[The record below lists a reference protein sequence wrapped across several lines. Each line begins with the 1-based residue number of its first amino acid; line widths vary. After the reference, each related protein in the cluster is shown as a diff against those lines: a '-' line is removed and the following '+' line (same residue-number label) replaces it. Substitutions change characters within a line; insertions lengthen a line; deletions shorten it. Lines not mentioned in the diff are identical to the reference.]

1 MKQFHQKH
9 LLGHKQVPIYNIQL
23 YLLKNTDF
31 FLTRESIVS
40 ELNFKHSPGKAESL
54 LERQVRKLRSEQ
66 KDLLN
71 SLSVFLSNASEN
83 EDLFSKSKTL
93 ILKVVTT
100 EDEDTLIELMPR
112 SLKKIF
118 DVDAAYLKFFT
129 NSEMNSLE
137 ESTGMNFSAG
147 ETKYGSFAN
156 EKIQILFGDDSIKSV
171 VISVFKNKNK
181 IGLLLIG
188 SKDKTR
194 YLGDEDTTFIEFIRD
209 IAEAKLKTFPA

>member
-1 MKQFHQKH
+1 MGNKIDAKD
-9 LLGHKQVPIYNIQL
+9 VEL

-54 LERQVRKLRSEQ
+54 LERQVRKLRNEQ
-66 KDLLN
+66 KDLLDN
-71 SLSVFLSNASEN
+71 LSVFLSNASDN
-83 EDLFSKSKTL
+83 EDLFSKSKAL
-93 ILKVVTT
+93 ILKLVTAEN
-100 EDEDTLIELMPR
+100 EDKLIELMSK

-137 ESTGMNFSAG
+137 ESTGMNFSIG
-147 ETKYGSFAN
+147 ETKYGSFAD
-156 EKIQILFGDDSIKSV
+156 KRIKILFGDDSIKSV
-171 VISVFKNKNK
+171 VISIFKNKNR

-209 IAEAKLKTFPA
+209 IAEAKLKTFQA

>member
-1 MKQFHQKH
+1 MSNKINDKD
-9 LLGHKQVPIYNIQL
+9 VEL

-66 KDLLN
+66 KDLLD

-83 EDLFSKSKTL
+83 EDLFSKSKAL
-93 ILKVVTT
+93 VLKVVTA
-100 EDEDTLIELMPR
+100 EDEDTLIELMSK

-129 NSEMNSLE
+129 NSEMNGLE
-137 ESTGMNFSAG
+137 ESTGMTFAVG
-147 ETKYGSFAN
+147 ETKHGSFATN
-156 EKIQILFGDDSIKSV
+156 KIQILFGDDSIKSV

>member
-1 MKQFHQKH
+1 MGNKINAKD
-9 LLGHKQVPIYNIQL
+9 VEL

-40 ELNFKHSPGKAESL
+40 ELNFKHSPGEAESL
-54 LERQVRKLRSEQ
+54 LERQVRKLRNEQ

-71 SLSVFLSNASEN
+71 NLSIFLSNASEN
-83 EDLFSKSKTL
+83 EELFTKSKAL
-93 ILKVVTT
+93 IIKLVAA
-100 EDEDTLIELMPR
+100 EDEDALVELMLA

-118 DVDAAYLKFFT
+118 SVDAAHLKFFT
-129 NSEMNSLE
+129 NSQMNSLE
-137 ESTGMNFSAG
+137 ENTGMSFSVG
-147 ETKYGSFAN
+147 ETKHGSFAN
-156 EKIQILFGDDSIKSV
+156 DKIKILFGDDSIKSV
-171 VISVFKNKNK
+171 VISVFKNKNR

-209 IAEAKLKTFPA
+209 ITEAKLKTLQA

>member
-1 MKQFHQKH
+1 MSNKIDAKD
-9 LLGHKQVPIYNIQL
+9 VEL

-54 LERQVRKLRSEQ
+54 LERQVRKLRNEQ
-66 KDLLN
+66 KDLLDN
-71 SLSVFLSNASEN
+71 LSVFLSNASDN
-83 EDLFSKSKTL
+83 EDLFSKSKAL
-93 ILKVVTT
+93 ILKLVTAEN
-100 EDEDTLIELMPR
+100 EDKLIELMSK

-118 DVDAAYLKFFT
+118 DVDAAHLKFFT

-137 ESTGMNFSAG
+137 ESTGMNFSIG
-147 ETKYGSFAN
+147 ETKYGSFAD
-156 EKIQILFGDDSIKSV
+156 KRIKILFGDDSIKSV
-171 VISVFKNKNK
+171 VISIFKNKNR

-209 IAEAKLKTFPA
+209 IAEAKLKTFQA

>member
-1 MKQFHQKH
+1 MTKEISAKE
-9 LLGHKQVPIYNIQL
+9 VEL

-54 LERQVRKLRSEQ
+54 LERQVRKLRNEQ
-66 KDLLN
+66 KNLLD

-83 EDLFSKSKTL
+83 EDLFIKSKAL
-93 ILKVVTT
+93 ILKIVTAA
-100 EDEDTLIELMPR
+100 DEEALIELMPKN
-112 SLKKIF
+112 LKKIF
-118 DVDAAYLKFFT
+118 DVDVAYLQFFT
-129 NSEMNSLE
+129 NSEMNDLE
-137 ESTGMNFSAG
+137 ESIGMTFSVG
-147 ETKYGSFAN
+147 ETKHGSFAN
-156 EKIQILFGDDSIKSV
+156 KKIQILFEDDSIKSV

-209 IAEAKLKTFPA
+209 ITEAKLKTFPA

>member
-1 MKQFHQKH
+1 MSNKINDKD
-9 LLGHKQVPIYNIQL
+9 VEL

-83 EDLFSKSKTL
+83 EDLFSKSKAL
-93 ILKVVTT
+93 ILKVVTA
-100 EDEDTLIELMPR
+100 EDEDTLIELMPK

-118 DVDAAYLKFFT
+118 DVDEAYLKFFT

-137 ESTGMNFSAG
+137 ENTGMTFSAG

-156 EKIQILFGDDSIKSV
+156 EKIQILFGDNSIQSV

-181 IGLLLIG
+181 IGLLLVG

-209 IAEAKLKTFPA
+209 ITEAKLKTFPA

>member
-1 MKQFHQKH
+1 MGNKINDKD
-9 LLGHKQVPIYNIQL
+9 VEL

-31 FLTRESIVS
+31 FLTRESIVG

-83 EDLFSKSKTL
+83 EDLFSKSKAL

-118 DVDAAYLKFFT
+118 DVDAAYLRFFT

-137 ESTGMNFSAG
+137 ESTGMTFSAG

-156 EKIQILFGDDSIKSV
+156 EKIRILFGDDSIKSV

-181 IGLLLIG
+181 IGLLLVG
-188 SKDKTR
+188 SKDNTR
-194 YLGDEDTTFIEFIRD
+194 YLGNEDTTFIEFIRD
-209 IAEAKLKTFPA
+209 ITEAKLKTFPA

>member
-1 MKQFHQKH
+1 MTKEISAKE
-9 LLGHKQVPIYNIQL
+9 VEL

-40 ELNFKHSPGKAESL
+40 ELDFKHSPGKAESL
-54 LERQVRKLRSEQ
+54 LERQVRKLRNEQ
-66 KDLLN
+66 KNLLD
-71 SLSVFLSNASEN
+71 SLSIFLSNASEN
-83 EDLFSKSKTL
+83 EDLFIKSKAL
-93 ILKVVTT
+93 ILKIVTAT
-100 EDEDTLIELMPR
+100 DEEALIELMPK

-118 DVDAAYLKFFT
+118 DVDVAYLQFFT
-129 NSEMNSLE
+129 NSEMNDLE
-137 ESTGMNFSAG
+137 ESTGMTFSVG
-147 ETKYGSFAN
+147 ETKHGSFAN
-156 EKIQILFGDDSIKSV
+156 KKIQILFEDDSIKSV

-209 IAEAKLKTFPA
+209 ITEAKLKTFPA

>member
-1 MKQFHQKH
+1 M
-9 LLGHKQVPIYNIQL
+9 
-23 YLLKNTDF
+23 
-31 FLTRESIVS
+31 
-40 ELNFKHSPGKAESL
+40 
-54 LERQVRKLRSEQ
+54 
-66 KDLLN
+66 
-71 SLSVFLSNASEN
+71 
-83 EDLFSKSKTL
+83 FSKSKAL
-93 ILKVVTT
+93 VLKVVTA
-100 EDEDTLIELMPR
+100 EDEDTLIELMSK

-129 NSEMNSLE
+129 NSEMNDLE
-137 ESTGMNFSAG
+137 ESTGMTFSAG
-147 ETKYGSFAN
+147 ETKHGSFAT

-188 SKDKTR
+188 SKDKTK

>member
-1 MKQFHQKH
+1 MSNKINDKD
-9 LLGHKQVPIYNIQL
+9 VEL

-66 KDLLN
+66 KDLLD

-83 EDLFSKSKTL
+83 EDLFSKSKAL
-93 ILKVVTT
+93 VLKVVTA
-100 EDEDTLIELMPR
+100 EDEDTLIELMSK

-129 NSEMNSLE
+129 NSEMKGLE
-137 ESTGMNFSAG
+137 ESTGLTFSVG
-147 ETKYGSFAN
+147 ETKLGSFATK
-156 EKIQILFGDDSIKSV
+156 KIQILFGDDSIKSV

>member
-1 MKQFHQKH
+1 MSNKINDKD
-9 LLGHKQVPIYNIQL
+9 VEL

-83 EDLFSKSKTL
+83 EDLFSKSKAL
-93 ILKVVTT
+93 ILKVVTA
-100 EDEDTLIELMPR
+100 ENEDTLIELMPK

-118 DVDAAYLKFFT
+118 EVDAAYLKFFT

-137 ESTGMNFSAG
+137 KSTGMTFSAG

-156 EKIQILFGDDSIKSV
+156 EKIQILFGDNSIQSV

-181 IGLLLIG
+181 IGLLLVG
-188 SKDKTR
+188 SKDKTK

-209 IAEAKLKTFPA
+209 ITEAKLKTFPA

>member
-1 MKQFHQKH
+1 MSNKINDKD
-9 LLGHKQVPIYNIQL
+9 VEL

-83 EDLFSKSKTL
+83 EDLFSKSKAL
-93 ILKVVTT
+93 ILKVVTA
-100 EDEDTLIELMPR
+100 ENEDTLIELMPK

-118 DVDAAYLKFFT
+118 EVDAAYLKFFT

-137 ESTGMNFSAG
+137 ESTGMTFSAG

-156 EKIQILFGDDSIKSV
+156 EKIQILFGDNSIQSV

-181 IGLLLIG
+181 IGLLLVG
-188 SKDKTR
+188 SKDNTR
-194 YLGDEDTTFIEFIRD
+194 YLGNEDTTFIEFIRD
-209 IAEAKLKTFPA
+209 ITEAKLKTFPA

>member
-1 MKQFHQKH
+1 MSNKINDKD
-9 LLGHKQVPIYNIQL
+9 VEL

-66 KDLLN
+66 KDLLDN
-71 SLSVFLSNASEN
+71 LSVYLSNASEN
-83 EDLFSKSKTL
+83 EDLFSKSKAL
-93 ILKVVTT
+93 VLRVVAA
-100 EDEDTLIELMPR
+100 EGEDTLIKLMSK
-112 SLKKIF
+112 SLKEIF
-118 DVDAAYLKFFT
+118 NVDVAYLKFFT
-129 NSEMNSLE
+129 NSEMNDLE
-137 ESTGMNFSAG
+137 ESTGMTFSAG
-147 ETKYGSFAN
+147 ETKHGSFAT

-209 IAEAKLKTFPA
+209 IVEAKLKTFPA